1 MKRNL
6 ILSIIVITV
15 IALAGI
21 GYTNA
26 QSLRNIHIQKQVLI
40 DGTME
45 EVFEQVVLL
54 NNFPNWSPFL
64 EADPTQ
70 EVEIKGTDGEVGAQY
85 HWLGNGG
92 KDVGFQEIKEIVPEE
107 YVRMECAIQ
116 KPFVAQPVFEY
127 RFAQVGS
134 AVQVTQDFHL
144 ESGGAD
150 AFFMWLFGA
159 KKNMASMN
167 ERGLALL
174 KAHVED

>member
-1 MKRNL
+1 M

-64 EADPTQ
+64 EADPTP
-70 EVEIKGTDGEVGAQY
+70 EVE
-85 HWLGNGG
+85 N
-92 KDVGFQEIKEIVPEE
+92 
-107 YVRMECAIQ
+107 
-116 KPFVAQPVFEY
+116 
-127 RFAQVGS
+127 
-134 AVQVTQDFHL
+134 
-144 ESGGAD
+144 
-150 AFFMWLFGA
+150 
-159 KKNMASMN
+159 N
-167 ERGLALL
+167 
-174 KAHVED
+174 